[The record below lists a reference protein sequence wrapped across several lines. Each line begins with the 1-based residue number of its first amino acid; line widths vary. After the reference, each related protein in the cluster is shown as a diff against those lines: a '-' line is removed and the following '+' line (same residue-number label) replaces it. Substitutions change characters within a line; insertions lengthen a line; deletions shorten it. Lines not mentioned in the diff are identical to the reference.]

1 MKVRFFTTLGIL
13 ALIIPALLLGGVLL
27 DVLIGIIIVAGAIE
41 LLSLSDHH
49 NQEWSKYTKVVMMI
63 LVVILIVVP
72 QKYAI
77 PLFGIFM
84 LCILSIPVFTD
95 NFTAKDAFIYIT
107 YLIFFYMLGSAF
119 LLIYGRNPK
128 YIWLIIFATY
138 ACDTFAYFTGYFF
151 GKHKLNTRI
160 SPKKT
165 IEGAIGGWFFGA
177 LFAFA
182 FGYFFVQSLT
192 ITEVG
197 IVSIIL
203 PITAQIGDLSFSA
216 IKRSYNIKDF
226 SNLLPGH
233 GGILDRL
240 DSLIFNIICF
250 YFILVVIIL

>member
-119 LLIYGRNPK
+119 LLIYGRDPK